1 MPELPEVERT
11 RLSLLPLTG
20 RTITRATLIRA
31 DICDSFSA
39 SGKPHRPTANDLLA
53 HATVS
58 SLTRRGKQLAFHS
71 SDGRTLN
78 IQLGM
83 SGRLLLLP
91 SDIPH
96 PTSDIPPH
104 THAHWLFDDSSQLL
118 FIDPRR
124 FGGLSTYPTERA
136 LHEHRWSALG
146 PDALTITAPDL
157 SRACEN
163 SHRPIKSLLLDQSA
177 LAGVG
182 NIYADESLFRA
193 RINPST
199 HASALTKPQLT
210 SLAGAVRF
218 ILARAIK
225 AGGSTLRDYSD
236 STGTK
241 GNAQSLHAVYARAN
255 MPCLTCTQP
264 LTSIRLA
271 QRATVFCPNCQPED
285 LPRKSTPSPRP

>member
-11 RLSLLPLTG
+11 RLSLTPLIG
-20 RTITRATLIRA
+20 RTITRAVLNRR

-39 SGKPHRPTANDLLA
+39 SGNPRRTTLVNLLQ
-53 HATVS
+53 HARIS
-58 SLTRRGKQLAFHS
+58 SLSRRGKQLAMHS
-71 SDGRTLN
+71 HDGRTLC

-96 PTSDIPPH
+96 STSDIPRH
-104 THAHWLFDDSSQLL
+104 THAHWLFDDNSKLL

-124 FGGLSTYPTERA
+124 FGGLSTYPTEQA
-136 LHEHRWSALG
+136 LLHHRWSALG
-146 PDALTITAPDL
+146 PDALTISAHDL
-157 SRACEN
+157 ARACAA

-193 RINPST
+193 RINPNT
-199 HASALTKPQLT
+199 HAGKLTGPQLT
-210 SLAGAVRF
+210 SLASAIRF
-218 ILARAIK
+218 ILSRAIK

-236 STGTK
+236 SRGTK
-241 GNAQSLHAVYARAN
+241 GGAQLLHAIYGRGN
-255 MPCLTCTQP
+255 KPCLNCDRP

-271 QRATVFCPNCQPED
+271 QRATVFCFTCQPRIQP
-285 LPRKSTPSPRP
+285 LARA